1 MIKHGHPSYYFA
13 VKMKDD
19 VLGSKMAAFWSYFKT
34 LVKLVYRMRTGRS
47 QEKTTHGRVLAL
59 TMRKTRVVPGLQ
71 NTQLQWQNWEVHKLQ
86 CSDIG
91 GEFKRPMGRAAS
103 GNFFQ
108 NVVSIN
114 ITWSNDISILQTC
127 QALPVSL
134 SKVLHSGYITHYDL

>member
-1 MIKHGHPSYYFA
+1 
-13 VKMKDD
+13 
-19 VLGSKMAAFWSYFKT
+19 
-34 LVKLVYRMRTGRS
+34 MRTGRS

-71 NTQLQWQNWEVHKLQ
+71 NTQLRWQNWEVRKLQ

-91 GEFKRPMGRAAS
+91 GNLRDLCMGRAAS

-108 NVVSIN
+108 TVVSIN
-114 ITWSNDISILQTC
+114 ITWSIDISILQTC

>member
-86 CSDIG
+86 YSDIG
-91 GEFKRPMGRAAS
+91 GNLRDLWAGQQVATFFKM
-103 GNFFQ
+103 
-108 NVVSIN
+108 
-114 ITWSNDISILQTC
+114 
-127 QALPVSL
+127 L
-134 SKVLHSGYITHYDL
+134 SQLT

>member
-71 NTQLQWQNWEVHKLQ
+71 NTKLLK
-86 CSDIG
+86 CRNCNVG
-91 GEFKRPMGRAAS
+91 GNLRDLG
-103 GNFFQ
+103 Q
-108 NVVSIN
+108 
-114 ITWSNDISILQTC
+114 D
-127 QALPVSL
+127 
-134 SKVLHSGYITHYDL
+134 SK

>member
-59 TMRKTRVVPGLQ
+59 TMRKTRVVRGLQ
-71 NTQLQWQNWEVHKLQ
+71 NTKLLNLEVQKLR
-86 CSDIG
+86 CW
-91 GEFKRPMGRAAS
+91 GEIERPRAGQQIAT
-103 GNFFQ
+103 F
-108 NVVSIN
+108 
-114 ITWSNDISILQTC
+114 SNYC
-127 QALPVSL
+127 YA
-134 SKVLHSGYITHYDL
+134 